1 MIHSPG
7 FLAIVDDAK
16 SRVREVTIAETQARM
31 ASGATVHVIDV
42 REESEWAAGHIAGA
56 EYIGKGV
63 IERDIDATIPD
74 KHAEVILYCGGG
86 YRSLLAGDALRQ
98 MGYTNVS
105 SMSGGWRGWNDAGGA
120 TER

>member
-1 MIHSPG
+1 MKHSPG

-16 SRVREVTIAETQARM
+16 ARVKEVSIADTQARM
-31 ASGATVHVIDV
+31 ASGARVRVIDV
-42 REESEWAAGHIAGA
+42 REESEWAAGHVAGA

-63 IERDIDATIPD
+63 IERDIEGKVPD
-74 KHAEVILYCGGG
+74 KQEEVILYCGGG

-98 MGYTNVS
+98 MGYTNVA
-105 SMSGGWRGWNDAGGA
+105 SMADGWRGWTAAGGA

>member
-1 MIHSPG
+1 MKHSPG

-16 SRVREVTIAETQARM
+16 ARVKEVSIAETQARM
-31 ASGATVHVIDV
+31 ASGARVRVIDV
-42 REESEWAAGHIAGA
+42 REESEWAAGHVAGA

-63 IERDIDATIPD
+63 IERDLEGKVPD
-74 KHAEVILYCGGG
+74 KQEEVILYCGGG

-98 MGYTNVS
+98 MGYTNVA
-105 SMSGGWRGWNDAGGA
+105 SMADGWRGWTAAGGA

>member
-1 MIHSPG
+1 MKHLPG

-16 SRVREVTIAETQARM
+16 ARVKEVSIAETQARM
-31 ASGATVHVIDV
+31 ASGARVRVIDV
-42 REESEWAAGHIAGA
+42 REESEWAAGHVAGA

-63 IERDIDATIPD
+63 IERDIEGKVPD
-74 KHAEVILYCGGG
+74 KQEEVILYCGGG

-98 MGYTNVS
+98 MGYTNVA
-105 SMSGGWRGWNDAGGA
+105 SMADGWRGWTAAGGA